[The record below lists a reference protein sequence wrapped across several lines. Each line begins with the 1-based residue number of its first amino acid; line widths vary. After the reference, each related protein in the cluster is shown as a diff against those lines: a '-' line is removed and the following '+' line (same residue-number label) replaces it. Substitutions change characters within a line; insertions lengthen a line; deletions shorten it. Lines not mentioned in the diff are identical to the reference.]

1 MTSLRKAALS
11 ALAAIA
17 FLGAAS
23 TTVEKVGRTR
33 AAIVLP
39 DGTPV
44 ASVIIIPGGTTE
56 QAIDAAGNGS
66 NSANFVM
73 RIRSTFVTAGF
84 AIAYLEDPR
93 DLRPIIARMRKVA
106 RPVFLLS
113 TSNGTSVAAR
123 NAANLGPDGPDGVV
137 LTSTVTL
144 SSRKFTESA
153 ASANVGKIA
162 VPVLFVHNTNDGCS
176 VSPIAG
182 VAPLMG
188 RFAKGADVT
197 RIDVTSPVTGNDP
210 CEPFSAHGYMG
221 IEDAV
226 AGKILAWMRAHGAQ
240 GAP

>member
-1 MTSLRKAALS
+1 MLVAGIAAV
-11 ALAAIA
+11 AL
-17 FLGAAS
+17 LGAAS
-23 TTVEKVGRTR
+23 TTVENVGRTR

-39 DGTPV
+39 DVTPV
-44 ASVIIIPGGTTE
+44 GSVIVIPGGTTL
-56 QAIDAAGNGS
+56 QTIDADGNGS
-66 NSANFVM
+66 NGANFVM
-73 RIRSTFVTAGF
+73 RIRSAFVTAGF
-84 AIAYLEDPR
+84 AIAYLEDPS

-106 RPVFLLS
+106 RPVFLLA

-123 NAANLGPDGPDGVV
+123 NAANLGADGPDGVV

-144 SSRKFTESA
+144 SSRKFSESA
-153 ASANVGKIA
+153 ASADVGKIA

-182 VAPLMG
+182 VAPLMA
-188 RFAKGADVT
+188 RFAKGTDVT

-221 IEDAV
+221 IEDDV

-240 GAP
+240 GAK